1 MHIIG
6 PRCDF
11 GTCSFYSTAEPVTCS
26 HCLNSCS
33 SHLPLLPKTL
43 PISGPSSGLAC
54 YPRLT
59 FHNPASLTKRSQ
71 FQCIKVATG
80 WLLGHL
86 YELCFLISSLMGK
99 SLIYWPTQYKEGVLH
114 NHYELDSQ
122 PGHLNQNSMSLKMLR
137 ALLEDPQCSQLWVT
151 LPLLEQAR

>member
-6 PRCDF
+6 PKCDF

-26 HCLNSCS
+26 HCLNSCP

-43 PISGPSSGLAC
+43 PISGLSSGLAC

-80 WLLGHL
+80 WLLGHRMSCASWFPVSWGRVWFTDQLSTRRASYTITMSWIPSRDIWIKTRCPWRCYEPCWRTHSAASFGWLCL
-86 YELCFLISSLMGK
+86 Y
-99 SLIYWPTQYKEGVLH
+99 
-114 NHYELDSQ
+114 
-122 PGHLNQNSMSLKMLR
+122 
-137 ALLEDPQCSQLWVT
+137 
-151 LPLLEQAR
+151 